1 MIERVIADPTA
12 TLVVGAVCYS
22 GTMILLFVCT
32 YTVLRFIRDL
42 IQGTDHD
49 DLPPAR

>member
-1 MIERVIADPTA
+1 MIDHSTANPTA
-12 TLVVGAVCYS
+12 VLIVGAVCYS

-32 YTVLRFIRDL
+32 YTVLRFVRDL
-42 IQGTDHD
+42 IRGTDHD